1 VRFRDRGR
9 TSRCAAIS
17 DTISPRSEIY
27 RTPLIRER
35 LLATMAGVFG
45 ALALLLAAIGLYGL
59 MSYDVARRT
68 REIGVRMALG
78 AARREVLGMVLRESL
93 AIVVA
98 GALIGSAVAWMAARL
113 MGSLLFGLKPQD
125 PPTVLI
131 SVAVLL
137 SAALAAALL
146 PALRAARI
154 DPITALREE

>member
-1 VRFRDRGR
+1 MHLGLAHGVGNGGFQQWQ
-9 TSRCAAIS
+9 S
-17 DTISPRSEIY
+17 DGT
-27 RTPLIRER
+27 T
-35 LLATMAGVFG
+35 LL
-45 ALALLLAAIGLYGL
+45 LLLAAIGLYGL

-93 AIVVA
+93 AIVAA

-113 MGSLLFGLKPQD
+113 VGSLLFGLKPQD
-125 PPTVLI
+125 PSTVVI

-154 DPITALREE
+154 DPIAALREE